1 MRFVVQMEDMINDDG
16 NIEVV
21 NVFECFGE
29 YSNLHEA
36 KAVAQK
42 LVEDIKNHKC
52 QYTKEI
58 SHPYNWIG
66 VVISKYHSDN
76 IKGRRPN
83 NGAPGSVV
91 DVIEIAD
98 IPPEVWN

>member
-29 YSNLHEA
+29 YNNLHDA
-36 KAVAQK
+36 KVAAQK
-42 LVEDIKNHKC
+42 LIEDIKYHKC

-66 VVISKYHSDN
+66 VVISKYYSDS
-76 IKGRRPN
+76 KRVGLPN
-83 NGAPGSVV
+83 MDKPNRLV
-91 DVIEIAD
+91 DVIEIED